1 VCVVVKVRLPSN
13 FLLTFMF
20 EWPHSFVVSRG
31 EDIQLRRV
39 GDESEGLRARGKQ
52 RRRQRILEAAREL
65 LHEDPSQGLTVPRI
79 AERAEVS
86 PATVF
91 NLVGPRERIW
101 TALADHALGAV
112 DYGSLPST
120 DPHARARAIMAEVAR
135 VVCADAAVFRALIV
149 GWNET
154 GQAMAHDPTS
164 ELTDCLR
171 SAAREGLILA
181 DVDFHRLA
189 QLLSA
194 GLIGTVH
201 QWAAGVISDRALRTR
216 LRDLVDVTFAAARPS
231 STTHPDWNLNARRQM
246 PPALRK
252 ENSA

>member
-1 VCVVVKVRLPSN
+1 
-13 FLLTFMF
+13 
-20 EWPHSFVVSRG
+20 
-31 EDIQLRRV
+31 V
-39 GDESEGLRARGKQ
+39 GDERDGLRARGKQ
-52 RRRQRILEAAREL
+52 RRRQRILDAAREL

-112 DYGSLPST
+112 DYSSLPCT
-120 DPHARARAIMAEVAR
+120 DPQARARAIMAEVAR
-135 VVCADAAVFRALIV
+135 VVCSDAAVFRALIV

-164 ELTDCLR
+164 HFADCLR
-171 SAAREGLILA
+171 TAAHEGLILA
-181 DVDFHRLA
+181 DVDVQRLA
-189 QLLSA
+189 ELLSA

-201 QWAAGVISDRALRTR
+201 QWAAGVIRDRALRTR

-231 STTHPDWNLNARRQM
+231 SSTRPEWNLNARKPTPR
-246 PPALRK
+246 ARRK
-252 ENSA
+252 ESSA